1 MAIGV
6 TVNYTIEDIDFHDS
20 KVQIKYLLENDEA
33 PLIKRYLEVYGLDT
47 LYSGLG
53 ETTLTAD
60 REDLIQTNFLSLTSS
75 TMTVFAEE
83 ARRIIL
89 GGIGASVGIGLTGVT
104 TFSQLSF
111 INKSSADMGLYS
123 YFKTHCGI

>member
-1 MAIGV
+1 
-6 TVNYTIEDIDFHDS
+6 
-20 KVQIKYLLENDEA
+20 
-33 PLIKRYLEVYGLDT
+33 
-47 LYSGLG
+47 
-53 ETTLTAD
+53 
-60 REDLIQTNFLSLTSS
+60 
-75 TMTVFAEE
+75 MTVFAEE

-111 INKSSADMGLYS
+111 INKSSEDMELYS

>member
-33 PLIKRYLEVYGLDT
+33 PLTKRYLEVYGLDT

-75 TMTVFAEE
+75 C
-83 ARRIIL
+83 II
-89 GGIGASVGIGLTGVT
+89 
-104 TFSQLSF
+104 
-111 INKSSADMGLYS
+111 DMGLFSNALTIQLLSVFISSTIMSRLY
-123 YFKTHCGI
+123 THIIICF